1 MMERLTA
8 AVFYFIDIYSEL
20 LYTKTFIVIA
30 QLEWFLRN
38 EKVNL

>member
-20 LYTKTFIVIA
+20 LYKKTFIVIDP
-30 QLEWFLRN
+30 LE
-38 EKVNL
+38 